1 MVRTELY
8 GVNCEAISGR
18 RFAETLLAGLFH
30 LAVAEYVMPVLGR
43 ELQVEVSL
51 AEAVR

>member
-8 GVNCEAISGR
+8 GVNREAISCRG
-18 RFAETLLAGLFH
+18 FAEALLAGLFH
-30 LAVAEYVMPVLGR
+30 LAVTEYVAPVLGR
-43 ELQVEVSL
+43 ELQVEVRF